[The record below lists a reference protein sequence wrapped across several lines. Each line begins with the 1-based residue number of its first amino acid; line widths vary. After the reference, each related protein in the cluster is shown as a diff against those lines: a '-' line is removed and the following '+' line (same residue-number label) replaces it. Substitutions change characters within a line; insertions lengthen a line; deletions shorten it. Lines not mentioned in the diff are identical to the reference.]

1 MVFADDMADD
11 RNLHEVRLSYN
22 RMASLLVFI
31 ANAFTLMYVG
41 KLNPED
47 SMWYGAVSGSFT
59 FAILTNASL
68 TAERIDDFKRARSDR
83 AKDKAKPMGGPSMI
97 PQHMM
102 PQMMPQQQQMMPQQQ
117 QMMPQQQQQMPPQM
131 MGQQMPRTAQKNFIP
146 QQEETEYVDPVT
158 GEIKPIQEA
167 EMLD

>member
-1 MVFADDMADD
+1 MVFTDDLADD
-11 RNLHEVRLSYN
+11 RNLHDVRLSYN

-41 KLNPED
+41 SMDPQD
-47 SMWYGAVSGSFT
+47 SIWYGAVSGSFT

-68 TAERIDDFKRARSDR
+68 TAERLDDIKRMRSGR
-83 AKDKAKPMGGPSMI
+83 AKQKAKPMGMP
-97 PQHMM
+97 MM
-102 PQMMPQQQQMMPQQQ
+102 PQMMPPQMMQQ
-117 QMMPQQQQQMPPQM
+117 QMMPQQQQQPPQQPP
-131 MGQQMPRTAQKNFIP
+131 QQMMQNFIP
-146 QQEETEYVDPVT
+146 PQDENEYVDPRT

>member
-41 KLNPED
+41 SMDPQD
-47 SMWYGAVSGSFT
+47 SIWYGAVSGSFT

-68 TAERIDDFKRARSDR
+68 TAERLDDLKRSRSSRSRER
-83 AKDKAKPMGGPSMI
+83 AKPLGMPSQMVPPQMI
-97 PQHMM
+97 PQQMM
-102 PQMMPQQQQMMPQQQ
+102 PQMMPQQQMQQQ
-117 QMMPQQQQQMPPQM
+117 QPPQQM
-131 MGQQMPRTAQKNFIP
+131 MQNFIP
-146 QQEETEYVDPVT
+146 PQEEREYVDPKT

>member
-68 TAERIDDFKRARSDR
+68 TAERLDDFKRARSER
-83 AKDKAKPMGGPSMI
+83 VKEKAKPMGGPSMI
-97 PQHMM
+97 PQMM
-102 PQMMPQQQQMMPQQQ
+102 PQMMQQQMLPQQQ
-117 QMMPQQQQQMPPQM
+117 QMMPQQQQQQVPPQM
-131 MGQQMPRTAQKNFIP
+131 MGQQMPRSAPQNIIP
-146 QQEETEYVDPVT
+146 PQDEKEYVDPVT

>member
-11 RNLHEVRLSYN
+11 HSLHDVRLSYN

-41 KLNPED
+41 KMNPED
-47 SMWYGAVSGSFT
+47 SIWYGAVSGSFT

-68 TAERIDDFKRARSDR
+68 TAERLDDLKRMRGR
-83 AKDKAKPMGGPSMI
+83 RTKDKAKPMGMPPQMI
-97 PQHMM
+97 PPNMM
-102 PQMMPQQQQMMPQQQ
+102 PQQMIPQQQQMQQQ
-117 QMMPQQQQQMPPQM
+117 PMQPVMKQQ
-131 MGQQMPRTAQKNFIP
+131 NFIP
-146 QQEETEYVDPVT
+146 PQDENEYVDPVT

>member
-11 RNLHEVRLSYN
+11 HSLHDVRLSYN

-41 KLNPED
+41 KMNPED
-47 SMWYGAVSGSFT
+47 SIWYGAVSGSFT

-68 TAERIDDFKRARSDR
+68 TAERMDDFRRMRSSR
-83 AKDKAKPMGGPSMI
+83 AKEKAKPLGMP
-97 PQHMM
+97 
-102 PQMMPQQQQMMPQQQ
+102 PQMMPPNMIPQQQQMMPQQQ
-117 QMMPQQQQQMPPQM
+117 MMQPQQQMQQQPQVPM
-131 MGQQMPRTAQKNFIP
+131 MKQQNFIP
-146 QQEETEYVDPVT
+146 PQDEKEYVDPIT
-158 GEIKPIQEA
+158 GEFKPIQEA

>member
-11 RNLHEVRLSYN
+11 HSLHDVRLSYN

-41 KLNPED
+41 KMNPED
-47 SMWYGAVSGSFT
+47 SIWYGAVSGSFT

-68 TAERIDDFKRARSDR
+68 TAERMDDFRRMRSSR
-83 AKDKAKPMGGPSMI
+83 AKEKAKPLGMP
-97 PQHMM
+97 PQMM
-102 PQMMPQQQQMMPQQQ
+102 PQMMPQQQMIPQQ
-117 QMMPQQQQQMPPQM
+117 QMMPPQQQMQ
-131 MGQQMPRTAQKNFIP
+131 QQNQMPPMMKQQNFMP
-146 QQEETEYVDPVT
+146 SQEETEYVDPVT

>member
-41 KLNPED
+41 SMDPQD
-47 SMWYGAVSGSFT
+47 SIWYGAVSGSFT

-68 TAERIDDFKRARSDR
+68 TAERLDDLKRSRSSR
-83 AKDKAKPMGGPSMI
+83 SREKAKPMSM
-97 PQHMM
+97 PMM
-102 PQMMPQQQQMMPQQQ
+102 PQMMPPQMMPQMMQQ
-117 QMMPQQQQQMPPQM
+117 QPMQQQQVQQQPMQPT
-131 MGQQMPRTAQKNFIP
+131 MGQQNFLSD
-146 QQEETEYVDPVT
+146 EKEYIDPKT

>member
-11 RNLHEVRLSYN
+11 HSLHDVRLAYN

-41 KLNPED
+41 KMNPED
-47 SMWYGAVSGSFT
+47 SIWYGAVSGSFT

-68 TAERIDDFKRARSDR
+68 TAERLDDLKRMRSSKTR
-83 AKDKAKPMGGPSMI
+83 EKAKPMGMPPQMI
-97 PQHMM
+97 PPNMM
-102 PQMMPQQQQMMPQQQ
+102 PQQMIPQQQMMPQQQ
-117 QMMPQQQQQMPPQM
+117 QMQQQPMQPMMKQQ
-131 MGQQMPRTAQKNFIP
+131 NFIP
-146 QQEETEYVDPVT
+146 PQDENEYVDPVT

>member
-41 KLNPED
+41 SMDPQD
-47 SMWYGAVSGSFT
+47 SIWYGAVSGSFT

-68 TAERIDDFKRARSDR
+68 TAERLDDLKRSRSSR
-83 AKDKAKPMGGPSMI
+83 SREKAKPMSM
-97 PQHMM
+97 PMM
-102 PQMMPQQQQMMPQQQ
+102 PQMMQQQPMQQQQVQQQ
-117 QMMPQQQQQMPPQM
+117 PMQPT
-131 MGQQMPRTAQKNFIP
+131 MGQQNFLSD
-146 QQEETEYVDPVT
+146 EKEYIDPKT

>member
-31 ANAFTLMYVG
+31 ANAFTLMYIG
-41 KLNPED
+41 NMSPED
-47 SMWYGAVSGSFT
+47 SIWYGAVSGSFT

-68 TAERIDDFKRARSDR
+68 TAERLDDFRRAKSDR
-83 AKDKAKPMGGPSMI
+83 AKEKSKPMGMPMM
-97 PQHMM
+97 PQMF
-102 PQMMPQQQQMMPQQQ
+102 PQMMPQQQMMQQPPQQQ
-117 QMMPQQQQQMPPQM
+117 MQQQQQPMQPVM
-131 MGQQMPRTAQKNFIP
+131 KQQNFTSSGD
-146 QQEETEYVDPVT
+146 EKEYVDPRT